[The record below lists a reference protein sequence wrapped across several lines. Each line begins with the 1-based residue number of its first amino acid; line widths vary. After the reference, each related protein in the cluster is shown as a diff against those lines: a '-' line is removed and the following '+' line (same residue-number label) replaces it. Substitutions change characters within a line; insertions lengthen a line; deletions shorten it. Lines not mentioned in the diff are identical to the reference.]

1 MSNVLDAA
9 DRVAWWLRE
18 HLAVLALLIVA
29 VLALAFFAVRSGGE
43 EDGVPDGSVARVGS
57 AQITEEELAHW
68 QEVYTSSATASGGQ
82 APSAEEA
89 RRAAFGV
96 LVGAV
101 WVLQEAEDQDVG
113 VSDEDISTSIDG
125 YFQQTGATG
134 PQDRAAI
141 QQQLGTTADDM
152 RFQQKVALLATKLQT
167 RAADKVPAPTDE
179 QIKKVYEA
187 EPGRWATPSERDV
200 EVIIT
205 AEKAKA
211 EEAKAALEKGD
222 SYDAVDKKFS
232 AAPGQG
238 KLEKLKNGEGGDT
251 LDRAVFSAPV
261 DEISGPV
268 DTGAGFLVFR
278 VTQSTPLPEQSLEQ
292 ATKAIAANLTAAA
305 KSEAAAE
312 YVDGLRDR
320 WKGRTTC
327 APAME
332 IDEFCGAQ
340 AS

>member
-18 HLAVLALLIVA
+18 HLIVLALIVVA
-29 VLALAFFAVRSGGE
+29 IIALAVFAVTSGGGS
-43 EDGVPDGSVARVGS
+43 DVPDGAVARVGA
-57 AQITEEELAHW
+57 AQITEQELDHW
-68 QEVYTSSATASGGQ
+68 QEVYTASATASGGA
-82 APSAEEA
+82 APSAKEA
-89 RRAAFGV
+89 RQAAFGV

-101 WVLQEAEDQDVG
+101 WVIQEAKDQDVS
-113 VSDEDISTSIDG
+113 VSDKEITASIDG

-141 QQQLGTTADDM
+141 QKQLGTTGDDM
-152 RFQQKVALLATKLQT
+152 RFQQKVALLAAELQK
-167 RAADKVPAPTDE
+167 RATDKVKPPSAAE
-179 QIKKVYEA
+179 IQKVYEA
-187 EPGRWATPSERDV
+187 EPGRWAKPSERDV

-211 EEAKAALEKGD
+211 EEAKAALEKGED
-222 SYDAVDKKFS
+222 YDTVDKKYS
-232 AAPGQG
+232 ATAGQG
-238 KLEKLKNGEGGDT
+238 KLAKLKNGESGDV

-261 DEISGPV
+261 DQVSGPV

-278 VTQSTPLPEQSLEQ
+278 VTKSTPLPEQSLEQ
-292 ATKAIAANLTAAA
+292 ASKAIAASLTATA
-305 KSEAAAE
+305 KRKAAADYIE
-312 YVDGLRDR
+312 GLRGR

-327 APAME
+327 VTDVRVA
-332 IDEFCGAQ
+332 EFCGTT